1 MLTGKTAIITGAAS
15 GIGAGTA
22 EVFAEKGAALV
33 LVDRDEAGLRAVAA
47 SLAPTGARVET
58 VAGDVARRE
67 TAEEAAARAI
77 DAFGAIDVLFNNA
90 GVMTSGDFQE
100 WDEAR
105 WDELLDINLR
115 GIYLMCRAV
124 VPRMLEQGSGSIVNT
139 SSVMAFL
146 TEPGYEAYTTSKAG
160 IVGLTK
166 ALAVSYADR
175 GLRVNCIQP
184 GWIDT
189 PMNRRLAEEL
199 GGMEKLIP
207 IIRKQQPLPRMIT
220 TREVGNL
227 VAFLASDEA
236 SAISG
241 AAIPIDGAASA
252 AI

>member
-58 VAGDVARRE
+58 VAGNVARRE

-105 WDELLDINLR
+105 WDELLDVNLR

-124 VPRMLEQGSGSIVNT
+124 VPRMLEQGHGSIVNT

-199 GGMEKLIP
+199 GG
-207 IIRKQQPLPRMIT
+207 
-220 TREVGNL
+220 
-227 VAFLASDEA
+227 
-236 SAISG
+236 
-241 AAIPIDGAASA
+241 
-252 AI
+252 